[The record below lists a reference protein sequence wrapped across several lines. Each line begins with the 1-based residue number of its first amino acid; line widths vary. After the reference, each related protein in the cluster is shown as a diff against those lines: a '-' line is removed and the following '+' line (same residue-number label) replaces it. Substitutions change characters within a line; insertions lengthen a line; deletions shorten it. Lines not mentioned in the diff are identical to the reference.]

1 MSKVGFKMI
10 SDWARKHDA
19 ALAEHKA
26 AMAESSKPIDTL
38 LQIEYSYETKKEK
51 TK

>member
-1 MSKVGFKMI
+1 MKIGYKMI

-19 ALAEHKA
+19 ALAKYKA
-26 AMAESSKPIDTL
+26 AIDESSKPIDTL
-38 LQIEYSYETKKEK
+38 LEIEYSYETKKEK